1 MRNPLQL
8 KKVSTRSSIRGVDD
22 IMSCLVKP
30 MALESYTSTLNDISL
45 SHWMCNKNVEQ
56 PLESA
61 PSNHTSL
68 HLDIGLLTPSS
79 PIFDATPTYIEHHE
93 ITPLNELVFHLD
105 HDNGP
110 QFDSKPIFNTE
121 RDTSSSIT
129 PNIFSTP
136 VGDGKDDDIC
146 MPFPELHNDK
156 IMSSILKEKF
166 ATMLDDLVCSSMV
179 TRKKKR
185 DNSFKVAPRN
195 ATTRKKT
202 CLTPKYE
209 KFKGKSVM
217 YHNPSFYSLSI
228 AHNKHPRA
236 CTFRH

>member
-1 MRNPLQL
+1 
-8 KKVSTRSSIRGVDD
+8 
-22 IMSCLVKP
+22 
-30 MALESYTSTLNDISL
+30 MASESYTSTPNDVSL

-56 PLESA
+56 PLEST
-61 PSNHTSL
+61 PSDHTSL
-68 HLDIGLLTPSS
+68 HLDIGLLAPSS

-93 ITPLNELVFHLD
+93 ITPMNELVFHLD
-105 HDNGP
+105 DDNGLK
-110 QFDSKPIFNTE
+110 FDSTPIFNTE
-121 RDTSSSIT
+121 RDIISSIM

-146 MPFPELHNDK
+146 MPLPELHNDE
-156 IMSSILKEKF
+156 IMSSLMKEKS

-185 DNSFKVAPRN
+185 DNYFKVAPGN

-209 KFKGKSVM
+209 KFKGKSMM
-217 YHNPSFYSLSI
+217 YHNPIFYSLSI
-228 AHNKHPRA
+228 ARNKHPRA
-236 CTFRH
+236 CTFKC